1 MNWPGFHRYLKM
13 ETNSVLDG
21 KTAVQ
26 CGVRAGGG
34 SAVGTRQQAGS
45 ALEIRDS
52 GPGIEEDIVQRLG
65 EPLVKGS
72 ASTGFGLGLSIVKRL
87 CNRFDVVLSIGPLK
101 NGGTRAE
108 VRFPA

>member
-1 MNWPGFHRYLKM
+1 MARLPQAPENGDNPGGVGWQDSG
-13 ETNSVLDG
+13 SV
-21 KTAVQ
+21 
-26 CGVRAGGG
+26 RSPGGSG
-34 SAVGTRQQAGS
+34 SAVGARRQAGS

-52 GPGIEEDIVQRLG
+52 GPGIEDDIVGRLG

-87 CNRFDVVLSIGPLK
+87 CNRFDVVLSIGPLED
-101 NGGTRAE
+101 GGTRAE